1 MSLSSKEYFIRETG
15 KSMRNGIMSFAS
27 VSTVAVSLL
36 VLGMF
41 LLMYLN
47 TDNLAKY
54 LESQVE
60 MTVYLEDTATGEE
73 VADIREKLKKMEGVV
88 KVTEVT
94 KAMAMDRF
102 KNRLGDQA
110 TLLKALG
117 KDNPFPFSFEVQVDK
132 PERIK
137 ALVSQVEHWPKV
149 ETAKFGQ
156 EVVEHLFALTR
167 VLRLGGA
174 VLIVFLCFATLFII
188 INTIRL
194 TVFARRREVVIMK
207 YVGATDWFIRWP
219 RHRLVHPLAFHAG
232 RHDAGTGGRHH
243 SLRHCGPDLCQPQ
256 RQAAHDLC
264 VFPHLAVLADPVV
277 RRPFH
282 PGLRHADRRPGQLP
296 FPEEI
301 LAGLGGA
308 VL

>member
-1 MSLSSKEYFIRETG
+1 
-15 KSMRNGIMSFAS
+15 MSFAS

-36 VLGMF
+36 VLGLF

-54 LESQVE
+54 LEGQVE

-73 VADIREKLKKMEGVV
+73 VAEMREKLKKMEGVV
-88 KVTEVT
+88 QVTEVT
-94 KAMAMDRF
+94 KDMAMERF

-117 KDNPFPFSFEVQVDK
+117 KDNPFPFSFEVQVDR

-156 EVVEHLFALTR
+156 EVVEHLFALTKVMR
-167 VLRLGGA
+167 IGGA

-219 RHRLVHPLAFHAG
+219 FMLEGMTL
-232 RHDAGTGGRHH
+232 
-243 SLRHCGPDLCQPQ
+243 
-256 RQAAHDLC
+256 
-264 VFPHLAVLADPVV
+264 
-277 RRPFH
+277 
-282 PGLRHADRRPGQLP
+282 
-296 FPEEI
+296 
-301 LAGLGGA
+301 GLGGGIIACA
-308 VL
+308 VVDLIYVSLSGRLHTTFAFFPVLPSWPTLLYADIFILACGTLIGALGSYLSLKKFLRV

>member
-1 MSLSSKEYFIRETG
+1 
-15 KSMRNGIMSFAS
+15 
-27 VSTVAVSLL
+27 
-36 VLGMF
+36 
-41 LLMYLN
+41 
-47 TDNLAKY
+47 
-54 LESQVE
+54 
-60 MTVYLEDTATGEE
+60 
-73 VADIREKLKKMEGVV
+73 
-88 KVTEVT
+88 
-94 KAMAMDRF
+94 MAMDRF

-174 VLIVFLCFATLFII
+174 VLIVFLCLATLFII

-219 RHRLVHPLAFHAG
+219 FMLEGMTL
-232 RHDAGTGGRHH
+232 
-243 SLRHCGPDLCQPQ
+243 
-256 RQAAHDLC
+256 
-264 VFPHLAVLADPVV
+264 
-277 RRPFH
+277 
-282 PGLRHADRRPGQLP
+282 
-296 FPEEI
+296 
-301 LAGLGGA
+301 GLGGGVIA
-308 VL
+308 CAIVDLIYVSLSGRLHTTFAFFPILQSWPTLLYADLFILACGTLIGALGSYLSLKKFLRV

>member
-15 KSMRNGIMSFAS
+15 KSIKRNGIMSFAS

-73 VADIREKLKKMEGVV
+73 VADMREKLKKMEGVV
-88 KVTEVT
+88 QVTEIT
-94 KAMAMDRF
+94 KAMAMERF
-102 KNRLGDQA
+102 KKRLGDQA

-137 ALVSQVEHWPKV
+137 ALASQVEHWPKV

-156 EVVEHLFALTR
+156 EVVEHLFSLTR

-219 RHRLVHPLAFHAG
+219 FMLEGMTLG
-232 RHDAGTGGRHH
+232 LGGRHH
-243 SLRHCGPDLCQPQ
+243 SLRHCGSDLCQPQ

-264 VFPHLAVLADPVV
+264 VFPDFAVLADPVV
-277 RRPFH
+277 RRPVH
-282 PGLRHADRRPGQLP
+282 PGLRYADRRPGQLP

-301 LAGLGGA
+301 PAGLGGT

>member
-15 KSMRNGIMSFAS
+15 KSIKRNGIMSFAS
-27 VSTVAVSLL
+27 ISTVAVSLL

-156 EVVEHLFALTR
+156 EVVEHLFSLTR

-174 VLIVFLCFATLFII
+174 VLIVFLCLATLFII
-188 INTIRL
+188 INTIPK
-194 TVFARRREVVIMK
+194 I
-207 YVGATDWFIRWP
+207 
-219 RHRLVHPLAFHAG
+219 
-232 RHDAGTGGRHH
+232 
-243 SLRHCGPDLCQPQ
+243 
-256 RQAAHDLC
+256 
-264 VFPHLAVLADPVV
+264 
-277 RRPFH
+277 
-282 PGLRHADRRPGQLP
+282 
-296 FPEEI
+296 I
-301 LAGLGGA
+301 LI
-308 VL
+308 

>member
-15 KSMRNGIMSFAS
+15 KSIKRNGIMSFAS

-41 LLMYLN
+41 LLMYL
-47 TDNLAKY
+47 NLAKY

-137 ALVSQVEHWPKV
+137 ALASQVEHWPKV

-156 EVVEHLFALTR
+156 EVVEHLFSLTR

-188 INTIRL
+188 INTIPK
-194 TVFARRREVVIMK
+194 IISSSNM
-207 YVGATDWFIRWP
+207 
-219 RHRLVHPLAFHAG
+219 
-232 RHDAGTGGRHH
+232 
-243 SLRHCGPDLCQPQ
+243 
-256 RQAAHDLC
+256 
-264 VFPHLAVLADPVV
+264 
-277 RRPFH
+277 
-282 PGLRHADRRPGQLP
+282 
-296 FPEEI
+296 
-301 LAGLGGA
+301 
-308 VL
+308 

>member
-1 MSLSSKEYFIRETG
+1 
-15 KSMRNGIMSFAS
+15 
-27 VSTVAVSLL
+27 VSLL
-36 VLGMF
+36 VLGLF

-54 LESQVE
+54 LEGQVE

-73 VADIREKLKKMEGVV
+73 VADMREKLKKMEGVV
-88 KVTEVT
+88 QVTEVT
-94 KAMAMDRF
+94 KAQAMERF

-117 KDNPFPFSFEVQVDK
+117 KDNPFPFSFEVQVDR
-132 PERIK
+132 PDRIK
-137 ALVSQVEHWPKV
+137 ALVSQVEQWPKV

-167 VLRLGGA
+167 VLRIGGA

-219 RHRLVHPLAFHAG
+219 FMLEGMTL
-232 RHDAGTGGRHH
+232 
-243 SLRHCGPDLCQPQ
+243 
-256 RQAAHDLC
+256 
-264 VFPHLAVLADPVV
+264 
-277 RRPFH
+277 
-282 PGLRHADRRPGQLP
+282 
-296 FPEEI
+296 
-301 LAGLGGA
+301 GLGGA
-308 VL
+308 FIACAVVDAIYVSLIGKVHTTFAFFPVMPSWPTLLYADLFILACGTLIGAFGSYLSLKKFLRV